1 MKTVYVYFHHC
12 HYNNHRF
19 AYYICSIGAK
29 RKRRG
34 LAGIAAG
41 GATQQVLGARQA
53 PDVLEKATW
62 ILATAFI
69 VLCILSN
76 FVIDTVPVPANSVI
90 QERAQQEQTAPGAL
104 DLQDAVPTDAVP
116 TDAGSTVPA
125 TGGDASSWGGS
136 EEGGDGNP

>member
-1 MKTVYVYFHHC
+1 MFTFIIILITLIAILISLVVLVQSGK
-12 HYNNHRF
+12 
-19 AYYICSIGAK
+19 GG
-29 RKRRG
+29 G

-76 FVIDTVPVPANSVI
+76 FIIDRESGAATDSVI
-90 QERAQQEQTAPGAL
+90 QQRAAQEDTTLPPAEIPSLPPAEL
-104 DLQDAVPTDAVP
+104 PTETP
-116 TDAGSTVPA
+116 STGEAPA
-125 TGGDASSWGGS
+125 TSGDTPAA
-136 EEGGDGNP
+136 GGDGNDDG